1 MCLGTL
7 PSLGTGL
14 WESGASSVQRRISG
28 IWVEWKPP
36 RPKVQCCY
44 ERERT
49 LRFYWFIVAP
59 LFVCSPAPQEGV
71 RVRTPMLYPDG
82 GVVDVFVL
90 DRGNRYIVTDY
101 GDALGWLGSQLISRR
116 LSPKQLFLVEDVCQT
131 LRIQLFHRQLV
142 IREIKGEALGESV
155 LRVAQAVVRVSDLW
169 FTVRSQS
176 FQNTA
181 DEVDEWLRERQ
192 IAFERDLEKQGRSTR
207 PWKVDFETHTDDR
220 TSFVFLL
227 STGTRGAVRRLAE
240 HVLAGCVDL
249 AHLKANQPGLVFV
262 SLFDDTEDVW
272 RAEDFNLVNEYSEI
286 ARWSRP
292 DEFESLLRAR

>member
-1 MCLGTL
+1 M
-7 PSLGTGL
+7 
-14 WESGASSVQRRISG
+14 
-28 IWVEWKPP
+28 
-36 RPKVQCCY
+36 
-44 ERERT
+44 
-49 LRFYWFIVAP
+49 
-59 LFVCSPAPQEGV
+59 
-71 RVRTPMLYPDG
+71 
-82 GVVDVFVL
+82 DVFVL